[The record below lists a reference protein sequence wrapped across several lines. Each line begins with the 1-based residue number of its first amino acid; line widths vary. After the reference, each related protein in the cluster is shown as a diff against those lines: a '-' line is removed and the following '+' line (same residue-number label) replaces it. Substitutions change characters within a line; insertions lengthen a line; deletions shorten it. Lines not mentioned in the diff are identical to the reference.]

1 MAGMRLPRFQF
12 RLRTLMIMVTLV
24 AAVCGYVAHEAR
36 IVRERRIQITARSSS
51 RILVYH
57 GEQALP
63 NGPNWFR
70 FALGDVPIEWISPD
84 HRYATSA
91 DMLRALFPEAVV
103 GDPKPVPRWALQSR

>member
-1 MAGMRLPRFQF
+1 MKLQF
-12 RLRTLMIMVTLV
+12 SLRSLMIVVTLL
-24 AAVCGYVAHEAR
+24 AVPCAYFGWQAK
-36 IVRERRIQITARSSS
+36 IVRERRLQIMARSSP

-70 FALGDVPIEWISPD
+70 LALGDVPVEWISPD
-84 HRYATSA
+84 HRYTTNA

-103 GDPKPVPRWALQSR
+103 GDPKPIPRWALQSR